1 MKRLFSAKNRLLL
14 SVLAL
19 VSILVIGGT
28 MAYLFAATDLI
39 TNTFSPAKLN
49 TEIEE
54 DTSQGKKVWVENLG
68 ESPAFVRA
76 RILVS
81 GVDSEKVVIKTQAPV
96 TGEVPDNGE
105 IWLVMPNF
113 EKWQRTEENDT
124 TYGQYSDEF
133 FYYLGSLSGKTMDAS
148 GIVVYHQ
155 TEPLLMA
162 VYADPS
168 MDLSNLTVTVVHE
181 SVLADPSVTEYTA
194 ENIEA
199 VFNKA

>member
-1 MKRLFSAKNRLLL
+1 MKRLFNAKNRLLI

-39 TNTFSPAKLN
+39 TNTFSPAELD

-54 DTSQGKKVWVENLG
+54 NTTTQSKEVWVKNLG

-81 GVDSEKVVIKTQAPV
+81 GVDSAKVEIVTTAPTAAPTDGKVV
-96 TGEVPDNGE
+96 
-105 IWLVMPNF
+105 LFMPNF
-113 EKWQRTEENDT
+113 DKWQRTTGDNDT
-124 TYGQYSDEF
+124 YGPYSDEF
-133 FYYLGSLSGKTMDAS
+133 FYYLGSLSGKTVDAS
-148 GIVVYHQ
+148 GKVVYHQ

-168 MDLSNLTVTVVHE
+168 MDPSDLTVTVVHE
-181 SVLADPSVTEYTA
+181 SVLADLSVTEYTA